1 VLVRGL
7 RLNRSA
13 TLAATLGGG
22 IFLTG
27 CATPLEEPLVSQ
39 YQETYDSV
47 YKVPDTAESVAR
59 PDGNSTFDDYLQHGF
74 AHSPKLRASFDRW
87 KAALE
92 RIPQARALD
101 DPELS
106 FEYMIEQHDL
116 RYQTGL
122 RQVFP
127 AFGKLEL
134 RNKRAASEAEAAM
147 YTFEADRFMLYD
159 RVAKAFYEYHY
170 LAQSTAITA
179 ENLQLL
185 ADLENVV
192 TTRYK
197 AGLTPFS
204 DLIKVQVEK
213 DRLDNER
220 ATLRDERGAQSSA
233 LAALLNLPAHEILP
247 WPKVE
252 PSGQSI
258 IDEAVLAGM
267 LEYLNP
273 ELKAAD
279 ATVAAETYRAKLA
292 QRSFLPDFMLG
303 ASWMV
308 MPGMGG
314 KGDENDFGLMAGITL
329 PIWRGKYR
337 AEVREAEADTRAAI
351 NEKTDLRNS
360 LRAELSMAVFKT
372 HDAER
377 RISLFSTSLIPK
389 AEQALEVAQQEFSSG
404 KAGFMTLIDAQRTLL
419 EFRLMAERAAVDREI
434 ALAEIGC
441 CIGKFNLG
449 SDPAHETE
457 GVTHDTN

>member
-1 VLVRGL
+1 M
-7 RLNRSA
+7 RLCGWLPNRSA
-13 TLAATLGGG
+13 WLVALLGGG
-22 IFLTG
+22 LFLTG
-27 CATPLEEPLVSQ
+27 CATPLEQPLLSL
-39 YQETYDSV
+39 YQDTHDSV
-47 YKVPDTAESVAR
+47 YKMPDATDTVAR

-74 AHSPKLRASFDRW
+74 AHNPKLRASFDRW

-106 FEYMIEQHDL
+106 FEYMIEQYDL
-116 RYQTGL
+116 RYRTGL

-134 RNKRAASEAEAAM
+134 RNKRAAAEAEAAM
-147 YTFEADRFMLYD
+147 YTFETERFMLYEQ
-159 RVAKAFYEYHY
+159 VAKAFHEYHY

-185 ADLENVV
+185 SDLEVVV

-197 AGLTPFS
+197 ASLTPFS

-213 DRLDNER
+213 DRLDNEL

-233 LAALLNLPAHEILP
+233 LAALLNLPTNETLP

-252 PSGQSI
+252 PSDDSI
-258 IDEAVLAGM
+258 IDEAIFASM

-279 ATVAAETYRAKLA
+279 ATVAAETYRKELA
-292 QRSFLPDFMLG
+292 QRSFLPNFVLG
-303 ASWMV
+303 VSWMV
-308 MPGMGG
+308 MPGTNGN
-314 KGDENDFGLMAGITL
+314 GDENDFGLTAGITL
-329 PIWRGKYR
+329 PLWRGKYR
-337 AEVREAEADTRAAI
+337 AEVREAEAETRAAT

-360 LRAELSMAVFKT
+360 LRAELGMLVFKAR
-372 HDAER
+372 DAER
-377 RISLFSTSLIPK
+377 RIALFTDSLIPK
-389 AEQALEVAQQEFSSG
+389 AKQALEVARKEFSAG
-404 KAGFMTLIDAQRTLL
+404 KTDFMALIDAQRTLL
-419 EFRLMAERAAVDREI
+419 EFMLMAERAAADREI

-441 CIGKFNLG
+441 CIGKFDL
-449 SDPAHETE
+449 DADTPQEE
-457 GVTHDTN
+457 DGVAP